1 MRNNK
6 LYHYI
11 CRPQYRLF
19 IGNPGTGKSTL
30 ANCVANQFL
39 FKSGVSLGHGLTF
52 QLDLKEH
59 KGITYL
65 DTPGLADIKLREQA
79 AKAITEA
86 LRKNG
91 RYQIF
96 FVITL
101 EAGRI
106 RPEDMATIKLVMDST
121 SDIKHY
127 SIIINKLSTP
137 VYNFLTQNNQKEL
150 TVLVTE
156 ITEQIKCTKNPPT
169 ILLLLN
175 IMELFD
181 APNKFV
187 KLDDLDKFAK
197 EAPCITVKPASV
209 MEINGDSASF
219 KKIMEMLIQQILELR
234 NDQQRMEKL
243 HKETEEKYRKLMQ
256 TESAK
261 EEVIFLILFYLYF

>member
-19 IGNPGTGKSTL
+19 IGNPGVGKSTL
-30 ANCVANQFL
+30 ANCIANKYL
-39 FKSGVSLGHGLTF
+39 FKSGVSLGHGPTF

-65 DTPGLADIKLREQA
+65 DTPGLVDIKLREQA
-79 AKAITEA
+79 AKAITKA

-127 SIIINKLSTP
+127 SIIINKLSTV
-137 VYNFLTQNNQKEL
+137 VYNFLTQNNEKEL

-187 KLDDLDKFAK
+187 KLDDLDKFVK
-197 EAPCITVKPASV
+197 EAPCITVKPDSV
-209 MEINGDSASF
+209 IDINCDSASF
-219 KKIMEMLIQQILELR
+219 EKVTETPIQQIIELH
-234 NDQQRMEKL
+234 NDPQRMEKL
-243 HKETEEKYRKLMQ
+243 RKETERKYRELMQ
-256 TESAK
+256 IVSAK
-261 EEVIFLILFYLYF
+261 EEVFF